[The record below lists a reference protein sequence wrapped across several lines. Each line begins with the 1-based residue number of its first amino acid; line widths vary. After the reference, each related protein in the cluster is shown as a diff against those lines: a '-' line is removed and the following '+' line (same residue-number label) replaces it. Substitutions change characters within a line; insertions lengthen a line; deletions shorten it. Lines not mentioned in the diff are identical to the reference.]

1 MTVKELIETLK
12 DFNPELEVHLIDSY
26 DDEELMYSVN
36 NIFEDMP
43 WAPITQKP
51 ACMMFIEKEEG

>member
-1 MTVKELIETLK
+1 MNVGGLIEALQS
-12 DFNPELEVHLIDSY
+12 FNPDLEVHLIDSY
-26 DDEELMYSVN
+26 DDEELMYSVK

-51 ACMMFIEKEEG
+51 ACMMYIEKEEG

>member
-1 MTVKELIETLK
+1 MNVGELIEALQS
-12 DFNPELEVHLIDSY
+12 FNPELEVHLIDSY
-26 DDEELMYSVN
+26 DEELMYSIK